1 MEMPG
6 VSPGDY
12 ASALRGLDAASTRG
26 LNLPAKRAAGI
37 GGLLLA
43 AMIALPVSAADW
55 YVSPSG
61 SDGASCASAAAPC
74 QTIQAAIDKAA
85 ANDTVRIAPGNYPFV
100 APGIEINKSGLRLI
114 GDNSPFAID
123 PHSAPGTLDN
133 LSANAS
139 VLQQASGG
147 SASSQRMI
155 WINSVRDV
163 TIRNLYLQTRLDR
176 TKEAIVAIG
185 DIDGLL
191 IDNNYI
197 KVTGG
202 GSNAFGISINGAFSG
217 AGSSS
222 SIPASYPR
230 MAGGFVTIRD
240 NVIEPTIGG
249 LFSTYVPKR
258 AILFEQSLGLIQGNQ
273 VVGTNADLWT
283 LGTSG
288 TAATDPADR
297 HLTIDGN
304 WFFGRL
310 QNQINPVG
318 GTATALNITNNH
330 YWTPGSSASP
340 IDLNFDPATLTSSES
355 HLLRLA
361 GNPSAPTLVE
371 GNEFAGFT
379 NQFRALWLQNRRN
392 VSVRGNTFQPE
403 AGASEFTAITIG
415 NRMVQTGT
423 PPDPVAFGG
432 LSIAGNDFQG
442 SGVANKGKA
451 VLFVNDNDK
460 GGLASGDT
468 PFAATIGGS
477 SAGDA
482 NQFDTN
488 IGWYIAI
495 DDRTCTATNH
505 NTGGACNGTSAY
517 VIGEGIS
524 YSGGANQASEKRPFT
539 WNISAPGNTFGGVPM
554 ANMDQ
559 AAFDGIWAKTFE
571 RHLSTL
577 APTTLGQV
585 DYAWVPVVTV
595 GTVTFSPTAFTY
607 DGTPHVISA
616 SLQEDPSA
624 VCVVTP
630 ASVTNAGDTPVSADC
645 TSPGYHVIGNDIV
658 LVAKAVGTVQL
669 AQTAFTYTGSAQ
681 VLVPSIVEEAGATCT
696 ATPASVTDAG
706 TYAIAI
712 NCVGSNYDASG
723 SVNVSVAKAVGTVNF
738 GTTTFTFDGNT
749 HETTAVIAE
758 EPANTGACG
767 LTYVPAA
774 PLHAGSATAQAICD
788 GTNYTASGST
798 SVTVD
803 PAPLV
808 LGLTG
813 TGSFVFDDA
822 DHPAGI
828 SVSGE
833 VPGFPAQ
840 TTISYNGS
848 ASAPHD
854 VGVYAVVGSL
864 DAGVTD
870 YTASNASGQIEITPA
885 SATLAISNLV
895 QEFDGQPKPVSV
907 ASNPSGLAVN
917 VTYDGVGTPP
927 SAIGTYA
934 VMATVADPNYSGSAN
949 AVLEIIE
956 AAAPDLGVT
965 ISVDRP
971 FAQYGSV
978 LSYTITV
985 SNLGNRDVAS
995 ASVTDLLPAELDVDT
1010 AIWSCIASGGA
1021 VCTDSGSGDLVDS
1034 ASFPLGSSATWLLV
1048 ASIRD
1053 DVPIPG
1059 EVIINAASVS
1069 ASGDVDALNNQADA
1083 NVQVVLFR
1091 DGFESEADPP

>member
-1 MEMPG
+1 MAG
-6 VSPGDY
+6 SSP
-12 ASALRGLDAASTRG
+12 
-26 LNLPAKRAAGI
+26 AAGASRTRCVWP

-43 AMIALPVSAADW
+43 AATMLALPCAAADW
-55 YVSPSG
+55 YVAPSG
-61 SDGASCASAAAPC
+61 NNGASCASAATPC

-85 ANDTVRIAPGNYPFV
+85 ANDTVRVAPGNYPFV
-100 APGIEINKSGLRLI
+100 APGIEINKTGLSLI
-114 GDNSPFAID
+114 GDNSPFAVD

-139 VLQQASGG
+139 VLQQAPGG

-155 WINSVRDV
+155 WVNSVRDV

-202 GSNAFGISINGAFSG
+202 GSSAFGISINGAFSG

-222 SIPASYPR
+222 SIPVSYPR
-230 MAGGFVTIRD
+230 MAGGFVTLRD

-249 LFSTYVPKR
+249 FFSTYVPKR

-273 VVGTNADLWT
+273 IVGTTADLWT

-340 IDLNFDPATLTSSES
+340 IALNYDPATLTSSES

-379 NQFRALWLQNRRN
+379 NQYRALWLQNRRN
-392 VSVRGNTFQPE
+392 VTVRGNTFQPE
-403 AGASEFTAITIG
+403 DGASEFTAITVG
-415 NRMVQTGT
+415 NRMVQTGV
-423 PPDPVAFGG
+423 PPNPVAFGE
-432 LSIAGNDFQG
+432 LSIVGNDFQG

-460 GGLASGDT
+460 GGMADGDA
-468 PFAATIGGS
+468 PFVATIGGS
-477 SAGDA
+477 NAADA

-495 DDRTCTATNH
+495 DDRSCTATNH
-505 NTGGACNGTSAY
+505 NSGGACNGTSAY
-517 VIGEGIS
+517 AIGEGIS
-524 YSGGANQASEKRPFT
+524 YSGGADQASEKRPFR
-539 WNISAPGNTFGGVPM
+539 WNVSAPGNTFGGVPM
-554 ANMDQ
+554 ASMDQ
-559 AAFDGIWAKTFE
+559 AAFDGVWAKTFE
-571 RHLSTL
+571 RHLSSL
-577 APTTLGQV
+577 APATLGEV
-585 DYAWVPVVTV
+585 DYAWVPLITV

-607 DGTPHVISA
+607 DGTPHAISA
-616 SLQEDPSA
+616 ELQEDPSA

-645 TSPGYHVIGNDIV
+645 TSPGYHVIGNGIV
-658 LVAKAVGTVQL
+658 SVAKATGTVQL
-669 AQTAFTYTGSAQ
+669 AQTAFTYTGTAH
-681 VLVPSIVEEAGATCT
+681 VLDPSIAEEAGASCT

-712 NCVGSNYDASG
+712 DCVGSNYDASG
-723 SVNVSVAKAVGTVNF
+723 SVNVSVAKAVGSVSF
-738 GTTTFTFDGNT
+738 GATSFVFDGSV
-749 HETTAVIAE
+749 HVTTAVITE
-758 EPANTGACG
+758 ESANTAACS
-767 LTYVPAA
+767 LSYVPEA
-774 PLHAGSATAQAICD
+774 PLHAGNATAQAVCD
-788 GTNYTASGST
+788 GTNYTASAST
-798 SVTVD
+798 TLDVA
-803 PAPLV
+803 PASLT
-808 LGLTG
+808 LDLTG
-813 TGSFVFDDA
+813 TGSFVFDDT
-822 DHPAGI
+822 DHVAGI
-828 SVSGE
+828 SASGE
-833 VPGFPAQ
+833 VNGFPAL

-854 VGVYAVVGSL
+854 VGTYAVIGAL

-870 YTASNASGQIEITPA
+870 YTASNATGQIEITPA
-885 SATLAISNLV
+885 SATISISNLV
-895 QEFDGQPKPVSV
+895 QEFDGQPKPVTTS
-907 ASNPSGLAVN
+907 SNPSGLSVD
-917 VTYDGVGTPP
+917 VTYDGSATPP
-927 SAIGTYA
+927 SAVGTYA
-934 VMATVADPNYSGSAN
+934 VVANIADPNYSGSAS
-949 AVLEIIE
+949 ATLEIIE

-965 ISVDRP
+965 IAVDRP

-995 ASVTDLLPAELDVDT
+995 ASVTDLLPAELDAGT
-1010 AIWSCIASGGA
+1010 ATWSCIASGGA
-1021 VCTDSGSGDLVDS
+1021 DCTDSGSGDLIDS
-1034 ASFPLGSSATWLLV
+1034 ASFPLGSSATWLLAV
-1048 ASIRD
+1048 AIRTD
-1053 DVPIPG
+1053 QPIPG
-1059 EVIINAASVS
+1059 EVIANAASVS
-1069 ASGDVDALNNQADA
+1069 ASGDVDAINDQADV

-1091 DGFESEADPP
+1091 DGFEFEADPP